1 MKFSRPSS
9 PAPSR
14 SRPLRWLAVL
24 GVVAVLTACKTLAQR
39 IEFLQRQANELT
51 TELDAIV
58 TAINPALRAAR
69 PSPRRRRRV
78 RRRCARSRRRR
89 D

>member
-24 GVVAVLTACKTLAQR
+24 GVVAVLTACSGVPVHNPDTASSGSSV
-39 IEFLQRQANELT
+39 T
-51 TELDAIV
+51 VYGTVDAGIGR
-58 TAINPALRAAR
+58 TKR
-69 PSPRRRRRV
+69 
-78 RRRCARSRRRR
+78 
-89 D
+89 